1 MNKSETVKELA
12 AALCNFQSAVDKIK
26 KTETNP
32 FFKSK
37 YASLSDILDV
47 IRKPL
52 ADNGLSFVQFPSGK
66 YGLDTMLLHSSGEW
80 ISESYEME
88 PTKHDPQ
95 GAGSVITYQR
105 RYALGAI
112 LGLNID
118 EDDDANKAS
127 TPAPEEI
134 AERANILPWLNPKT
148 EEWTKAVAYL
158 ADAGIMSKI
167 LTKYRVSKVNQELLM
182 NEAMQ

>member
-1 MNKSETVKELA
+1 MEKSESIKELA
-12 AALCNFQSAVDKIK
+12 TALCSFQGAVEKIK
-26 KTETNP
+26 KASTNP

-37 YASLSDILDV
+37 YANLSDILDV
-47 IRKPL
+47 IREPL
-52 ADNGLSFVQFPSGK
+52 SQNGLSFVQFPRGK
-66 YGLDTMLLHSSGEW
+66 YELTTMLMHVSGEW
-80 ISESYEME
+80 ISESYEMQ

-127 TPAPEEI
+127 QPVKEQTKDFREI
-134 AERANILPWLNPKT
+134 LSPQHKNWQKVIDYLKSPDATMTEVLKKYTIDAKT
-148 EEWTKAVAYL
+148 QT
-158 ADAGIMSKI
+158 
-167 LTKYRVSKVNQELLM
+167 LLIDKTL
-182 NEAMQ
+182 E

>member
-1 MNKSETVKELA
+1 MTKSESIKAIAT
-12 AALCNFQSAVDKIK
+12 ALCSFQSEVEKIK
-26 KTETNP
+26 KTEVNP

-37 YASLSDILDV
+37 YASLADILDV
-47 IRKPL
+47 IREPL
-52 ADNGLSFVQFPSGK
+52 TSNGLSFVQFPSGK
-66 YGLDTMLLHSSGEW
+66 YGLETMLMHISGEW
-80 ISESYEME
+80 LSGYYEME

-127 TPAPEEI
+127 QPIDTSTKAD
-134 AERANILPWLNPKT
+134 ERPWLNPGT
-148 EEWTKAVAYL
+148 EEWPKAVKFL
-158 ADAGIMSKI
+158 IDGGLMSQIMK
-167 LTKYRVSKVNQELLM
+167 KYRISKG
-182 NEAMQ
+182 NEKQLIDEAI